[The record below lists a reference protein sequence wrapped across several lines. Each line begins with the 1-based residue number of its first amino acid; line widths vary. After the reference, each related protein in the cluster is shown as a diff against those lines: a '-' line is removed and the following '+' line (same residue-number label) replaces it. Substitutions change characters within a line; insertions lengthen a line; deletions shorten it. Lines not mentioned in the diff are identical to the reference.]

1 MDLFW
6 RWLTAFLFD
15 TCHSLF
21 QHKFYSTVKD
31 FSVKTE
37 KALLLA
43 EHLAWAVFQ
52 GGYSTWG
59 RVGITGVAGAVI
71 TGVVDTPPL
80 ASLRKKVHVGT
91 KSWLSGQAFLLPKAQ
106 LGKGAERNFNSPCVV
121 SYSGFIFGIL
131 AYVSKFIKLMSTIC
145 RGRALCILGTE
156 MFIFQTVLVK
166 YNALDF
172 TGPDLCWGS
181 SVFSG
186 LVPVT
191 QVAS

>member
-21 QHKFYSTVKD
+21 QHKFYSTIKD

-52 GGYSTWG
+52 GGYNTWG
-59 RVGITGVAGAVI
+59 SVGITGVAGTVI
-71 TGVVDTPPL
+71 TRVVDTHLPL
-80 ASLRKKVHVGT
+80 PASLRKEVHVGT
-91 KSWLSGQAFLLPKAQ
+91 KAWLSGQASPLPKAQ

-121 SYSGFIFGIL
+121 SYPGFIFGIL

-145 RGRALCILGTE
+145 RGRALCIPGTE
-156 MFIFQTVLVK
+156 MFIFQRVGK
-166 YNALDF
+166 I
-172 TGPDLCWGS
+172 
-181 SVFSG
+181 
-186 LVPVT
+186 
-191 QVAS
+191 